1 MKYRSRKSRIRRRVI
16 LIAAAILL
24 IVLLVCMHLNVTR
37 VLTSAAEAQL
47 RARAATAVNEAVFM
61 TLSDGGVRYS
71 DLVHVERGA
80 DGDIQ
85 ALTCDAVEI
94 NRIARE
100 TAYQAQALL
109 QSMSDEG
116 IAVPLG
122 AFTGIEA
129 WAGFGPEIHM
139 EIIPVA
145 EVACR
150 FVSGFESAGINQTK
164 HSVYLEVVFEMSVVM
179 PAKTHRFSA
188 ISQVL
193 ISESI
198 LVGEVPN
205 VYLQGDIFGKG
216 YTLAPSVS

>member
-1 MKYRSRKSRIRRRVI
+1 MKYRSRKSKIRRRVI

-85 ALTCDAVEI
+85 VLTCDAVEI

-109 QSMSDEG
+109 QEMCDEG

-164 HSVYLEVVFEMSVVM
+164 HSVYLEVVCEMSVVM

>member
-1 MKYRSRKSRIRRRVI
+1 MKYRSRKGKIRRRVI

-37 VLTSAAEAQL
+37 VRTSAAEARL

-109 QSMSDEG
+109 QEMCDEG

-164 HSVYLEVVFEMSVVM
+164 HSVYLEVVCEMSVVM

>member
-1 MKYRSRKSRIRRRVI
+1 M
-16 LIAAAILL
+16 
-24 IVLLVCMHLNVTR
+24 C
-37 VLTSAAEAQL
+37 
-47 RARAATAVNEAVFM
+47 
-61 TLSDGGVRYS
+61 
-71 DLVHVERGA
+71 
-80 DGDIQ
+80 
-85 ALTCDAVEI
+85 
-94 NRIARE
+94 
-100 TAYQAQALL
+100 
-109 QSMSDEG
+109 DEG

-164 HSVYLEVVFEMSVVM
+164 HSVYLEVVCEMSVVM

>member
-1 MKYRSRKSRIRRRVI
+1 MKYRSRKSKIRRRVI
-16 LIAAAILL
+16 LIAVAVLL

-109 QSMSDEG
+109 QEMCDEG

-164 HSVYLEVVFEMSVVM
+164 HSVYLEVVCEMSVVM

>member
-1 MKYRSRKSRIRRRVI
+1 MKYRSRKSKIRRRVI

-109 QSMSDEG
+109 QEMCDEG

-164 HSVYLEVVFEMSVVM
+164 HSVYLEVVCEMSVVM

>member
-1 MKYRSRKSRIRRRVI
+1 MKYRSRKSKIRRRVI

-24 IVLLVCMHLNVTR
+24 IVLLVCVHLNVTR
-37 VLTSAAEAQL
+37 VLTSVAEAQL

-61 TLSDGGVRYS
+61 TLSDGVRYS

-80 DGDIQ
+80 DCDIQ

-109 QSMSDEG
+109 QEMCDEG

-164 HSVYLEVVFEMSVVM
+164 HSVYLEVVCEMSVVM

>member
-1 MKYRSRKSRIRRRVI
+1 MKYRSRKSKIRRRVI

-61 TLSDGGVRYS
+61 TLSDGVRYS

-109 QSMSDEG
+109 QEMCDEG

-164 HSVYLEVVFEMSVVM
+164 HSVYLEVVCEMSVVM

-216 YTLAPSVS
+216 YTLALSVS

>member
-1 MKYRSRKSRIRRRVI
+1 MKYRSRKSKIRRRVI

-37 VLTSAAEAQL
+37 VLTSTAEARL

-164 HSVYLEVVFEMSVVM
+164 HSVYLEVVCEMSVVM

>member
-1 MKYRSRKSRIRRRVI
+1 MKYRSRKSKIRRRVI
-16 LIAAAILL
+16 LIAVAVLL

-37 VLTSAAEAQL
+37 VLTSAAEARL

-109 QSMSDEG
+109 QEMCDEG

-164 HSVYLEVVFEMSVVM
+164 HSVYLEVVCEMSVVM

>member
-1 MKYRSRKSRIRRRVI
+1 MKYRSRKSKIRRRVI

-37 VLTSAAEAQL
+37 VLTSVAEAQL

-164 HSVYLEVVFEMSVVM
+164 HSVYLEVVCEMSVVM

>member
-1 MKYRSRKSRIRRRVI
+1 MLHAELVGLPGAETLHKPKALMR
-16 LIAAAILL
+16 LFAAGPPRPAP
-24 IVLLVCMHLNVTR
+24 R
-37 VLTSAAEAQL
+37 L

-109 QSMSDEG
+109 QEMCDEG

-164 HSVYLEVVFEMSVVM
+164 HSVYLEVVCEMSVVM

-216 YTLAPSVS
+216 YSLAPSAG

>member
-164 HSVYLEVVFEMSVVM
+164 HSVYLEVVCEMSVVM

>member
-1 MKYRSRKSRIRRRVI
+1 MKYRSRKSKIRRRVI

-109 QSMSDEG
+109 QEMCDEG

-164 HSVYLEVVFEMSVVM
+164 HSVYLEVVCEMSVVM

-205 VYLQGDIFGKG
+205 VYLQGDVFGKG

>member
-1 MKYRSRKSRIRRRVI
+1 MKYRSRKGKIRRRVI

-37 VLTSAAEAQL
+37 VLTSAAEARL

-109 QSMSDEG
+109 QEMCDEG

-164 HSVYLEVVFEMSVVM
+164 HSVYLEVVCEMSVVM

>member
-1 MKYRSRKSRIRRRVI
+1 MTYRSRKSKIRRRVI
-16 LIAAAILL
+16 LIAVAVLL

-109 QSMSDEG
+109 QEMCDEG

-164 HSVYLEVVFEMSVVM
+164 HSVYLEVVCEMSVVM

>member
-61 TLSDGGVRYS
+61 TLSDGVRYS

-109 QSMSDEG
+109 Q
-116 IAVPLG
+116 
-122 AFTGIEA
+122 
-129 WAGFGPEIHM
+129 
-139 EIIPVA
+139 
-145 EVACR
+145 
-150 FVSGFESAGINQTK
+150 
-164 HSVYLEVVFEMSVVM
+164 
-179 PAKTHRFSA
+179 
-188 ISQVL
+188 
-193 ISESI
+193 
-198 LVGEVPN
+198 
-205 VYLQGDIFGKG
+205 
-216 YTLAPSVS
+216 

>member
-1 MKYRSRKSRIRRRVI
+1 MKYRSRKSKIRRRVI

-37 VLTSAAEAQL
+37 VLTSAAEARL

-109 QSMSDEG
+109 QEMCDEG

-129 WAGFGPEIHM
+129 WAGFGSEIHM

-164 HSVYLEVVFEMSVVM
+164 HSVYLEVVCEMSVVM

>member
-1 MKYRSRKSRIRRRVI
+1 M
-16 LIAAAILL
+16 LL

-37 VLTSAAEAQL
+37 VLTSAAEARL

-109 QSMSDEG
+109 QEMCDEG

-164 HSVYLEVVFEMSVVM
+164 HSVYLEVVCEMSVVM

>member
-1 MKYRSRKSRIRRRVI
+1 MKYRSRKSKIRRRVI

-61 TLSDGGVRYS
+61 TLSDGVRYS

-109 QSMSDEG
+109 QEMCDEG

-145 EVACR
+145 EVTCR
-150 FVSGFESAGINQTK
+150 FVSGFETAGINQTK
-164 HSVYLEVVFEMSVVM
+164 HSVYLEVVSAMSVVM
-179 PAKTHRFSA
+179 PAKTQRFSA

>member
-1 MKYRSRKSRIRRRVI
+1 MKYRSRKSKIRRRVI
-16 LIAAAILL
+16 LIAVAVLL
-24 IVLLVCMHLNVTR
+24 IVLLVCMHLKVTR

-109 QSMSDEG
+109 QEMCDEG

-164 HSVYLEVVFEMSVVM
+164 HSVYLEVVCEMSVVM
-179 PAKTHRFSA
+179 PAKTHCFSA

>member
-1 MKYRSRKSRIRRRVI
+1 MKYRSRKSKIRRRVI

-164 HSVYLEVVFEMSVVM
+164 HSVYLEVVSAMSVVM

>member
-1 MKYRSRKSRIRRRVI
+1 MKYRSRKSKIRRRVI

-24 IVLLVCMHLNVTR
+24 IALLVCMHLNVTR
-37 VLTSAAEAQL
+37 VLTSAAEARL

-109 QSMSDEG
+109 QEMCDEG

-164 HSVYLEVVFEMSVVM
+164 HSVYLEVVCEMSVVM

>member
-109 QSMSDEG
+109 QEMCDEG

-129 WAGFGPEIHM
+129 WAGFGPEVHM

-164 HSVYLEVVFEMSVVM
+164 HSVYLEVVCEMSVVM

>member
-1 MKYRSRKSRIRRRVI
+1 MKYRSRKSKIRRRVI

-164 HSVYLEVVFEMSVVM
+164 HSVYLEVVCEMSVVM

>member
-16 LIAAAILL
+16 LIAVAVLL

-109 QSMSDEG
+109 QEMCDEG

-164 HSVYLEVVFEMSVVM
+164 HSVYLEVVCEMSVVM

>member
-1 MKYRSRKSRIRRRVI
+1 MKYRSRKSKIRRRVI
-16 LIAAAILL
+16 LIAAAVLL

-109 QSMSDEG
+109 QEMCDEG

-164 HSVYLEVVFEMSVVM
+164 HSVYLEVVCEMSVVM

>member
-37 VLTSAAEAQL
+37 VLTSAAEARL

-145 EVACR
+145 EVTCR

-164 HSVYLEVVFEMSVVM
+164 HSVYLEVVCEMSVVM

>member
-1 MKYRSRKSRIRRRVI
+1 MKYRSRKGKIRRRVI

-37 VLTSAAEAQL
+37 VLTSAAEARL

-61 TLSDGGVRYS
+61 TRSDGGVRYS

-109 QSMSDEG
+109 QEMCDEG

-164 HSVYLEVVFEMSVVM
+164 HSVYLEVVCEMSVVM

>member
-1 MKYRSRKSRIRRRVI
+1 MKYRSRKSKIRRRVI

-37 VLTSAAEAQL
+37 VLTSAAEARL

-61 TLSDGGVRYS
+61 TLSEGGVRYS

-109 QSMSDEG
+109 QEMCDEG

-164 HSVYLEVVFEMSVVM
+164 HSVYLEVVCEMSVVM

>member
-116 IAVPLG
+116 VAVPLG

-164 HSVYLEVVFEMSVVM
+164 HSVYLEVVCEMSVVM

>member
-1 MKYRSRKSRIRRRVI
+1 MKYRSRKSKIRRRVI

-37 VLTSAAEAQL
+37 VLTSVAEAQL

-61 TLSDGGVRYS
+61 TLSDGVRYS
-71 DLVHVERGA
+71 DLVHVERSA

-109 QSMSDEG
+109 QEMCDEG

-129 WAGFGPEIHM
+129 WAGFGPEVHM

-164 HSVYLEVVFEMSVVM
+164 HSVYLEVVCEMSVVM
-179 PAKTHRFSA
+179 PAKTHRFSV

>member
-1 MKYRSRKSRIRRRVI
+1 MKYRSRKSKIRRRVI

-37 VLTSAAEAQL
+37 VLTSAAEARL

-164 HSVYLEVVFEMSVVM
+164 HSVYLEVVSSMSVVM

-188 ISQVL
+188 ISQIL

-205 VYLQGDIFGKG
+205 VYLQGDVFGKG